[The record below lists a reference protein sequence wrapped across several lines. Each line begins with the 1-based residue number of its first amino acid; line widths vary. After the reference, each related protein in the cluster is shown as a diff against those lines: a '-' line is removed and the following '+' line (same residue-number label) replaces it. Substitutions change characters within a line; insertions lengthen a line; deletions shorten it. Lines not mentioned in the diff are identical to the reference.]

1 MKLAMIGL
9 GRMGAGMTERLRQR
23 GHEVVGFDQ
32 NPSVSEVA
40 TLEDLVAALDPPRL
54 AWVMVP
60 SGEPTEDTIE
70 KLGTLLEP
78 GDLVIDGGNS
88 NYEDSIRRGR
98 GLARKSIGFIDA
110 GVSGG
115 VWGLKEG
122 FCLMVGG
129 EAEFVARAQP
139 VFDAL
144 APESGFVHAGPVGA
158 GHFTKM
164 VHNGIEYGLMHAY
177 GEGYELLKASE
188 LGIDVPGAFKAW
200 AHGSVVRSWL
210 LELLVLGLDEDP
222 ELDRIRGYAD
232 DSGEGR
238 WTVQEAVRLGVPANV
253 LSTALF
259 ARFASR
265 QVDSPAMKVVAV
277 LRHQFGGHAVKM
289 EEESPPGTSGPA
301 G

>member
-1 MKLAMIGL
+1 MKLGMVGL
-9 GRMGAGMTERLRQR
+9 GRMGAGMTARLRQG
-23 GHEVVGFDQ
+23 GHQVVGFDRR
-32 NPSVSEVA
+32 PDVSEVA
-40 TLEDLVAALDPPRL
+40 TLAALVAALETPRL
-54 AWVMVP
+54 VWVMVP
-60 SGEPTEDTIE
+60 SGPPAEDTIE
-70 KLGTLLEP
+70 ELGALLEP
-78 GDLVIDGGNS
+78 GDLIVDGGNS
-88 NYEDSIRRGR
+88 NYEDSIRRAATLGR
-98 GLARKSIGFIDA
+98 RSIGFIDA

-129 EAEFVARAQP
+129 DADHVARARP

-144 APESGFVHAGPVGA
+144 APESGFVHAGPAGA

-164 VHNGIEYGLMHAY
+164 VHNGIEYGIMHAY
-177 GEGYELLKASE
+177 GEGYELLRASE

-238 WTVQEAVRLGVPANV
+238 WTVEEAVRLGVPAYV
-253 LSTALF
+253 LSAALF

-265 QVDSPAMKVVAV
+265 QEESPAMKVVAV

-289 EEESPPGTSGPA
+289 EDQAPPGTA
-301 G
+301 GV